1 MKIRLYLDED
11 TMDKD
16 LAHALRIRGVDVV
29 TAFDIG
35 MIRRAD
41 SDHLAVATQQER
53 SLYSFNVRDY
63 QLLHTQCLAAT
74 NHHAGIILAQ
84 QQKYSIGEQMRR
96 LLKLIAERSAEEMAD
111 TLAFLSQW

>member
-16 LAHALRIRGVDVV
+16 LAHALRIRGVEVV

-35 MIRRAD
+35 
-41 SDHLAVATQQER
+41 HLAVATQQGR

-63 QLLHTQCLAAT
+63 QLLHTQCLAAA

-96 LLKLIAERSAEEMAD
+96 LLKLIAEHSAEEMAD